1 MISKFEVY
9 TKRSAPERPPNLSG
23 QTATVIGF
31 VPTLIGIRQWLCA
44 LVLCASLVATA
55 LASDR
60 TVVPDWA
67 LKTADGETV
76 RLSERARDQTTLLF
90 FWATWCPYCKALMPH
105 LQSIRLEY
113 GNRLEILAINVR
125 EDGDPVDFLREAGY
139 DFLLLVDG
147 DAVADAY
154 GIYGTPGL
162 LVIDENLGVRF
173 DLRAVPPIT
182 TPGDS
187 ALNNRQKAAY
197 RAPYWA
203 AELRKSLDQ
212 LP

>member
-1 MISKFEVY
+1 MISNFEVY
-9 TKRSAPERPPNLSG
+9 KKSLAPGRTPDLPVPTKTIS
-23 QTATVIGF
+23 GF
-31 VPTLIGIRQWLCA
+31 VPTQPAIRRWLCA
-44 LVLCASLVATA
+44 LVLGASLVATA
-55 LASDR
+55 SASDR
-60 TVVPDWA
+60 VVVTDWT

-113 GNRLEILAINVR
+113 GDKIEILAINVR
-125 EDGDPVDFLREAGY
+125 EDGDPFAFLREAGY

-147 DAVADAY
+147 DAVAEAY
-154 GIYGTPGL
+154 AIHGTPGL
-162 LVIDENLGVRF
+162 LVVDENLSVHF

-182 TPGDS
+182 MPGDS
-187 ALNNRQKAAY
+187 ALNNRQKAAH